1 MLFRMKRTPII
12 TAVVAAAG
20 LFLGACSNSKSS
32 NIDMDI
38 AMDPVATSQP
48 NTYAYAVRG
57 MACPNCAGHLK
68 EVLEQVPGVRSAEV
82 DFAASRAVVHVDPNN
97 PPTSLAVREAGT
109 KYMYDHM
116 GLEYDPDCLDPENRA
131 KIRKSG

>member
-1 MLFRMKRTPII
+1 MTI
-12 TAVVAAAG
+12 VVAAAG
-20 LFLGACSNSKSS
+20 LFLGACSNSKTAESAV
-32 NIDMDI
+32 DMDI
-38 AMDPVATSQP
+38 AMDPITTDQA

-68 EVLEQVPGVRSAEV
+68 EVLEEVPGVRSAEV
-82 DFAASRAVVHVDPNN
+82 DFAASRAVVRVDPNN
-97 PPTSLAVREAGT
+97 PATSLAIREAGT

-131 KIRKSG
+131 KIRRGG